1 MNKVDADGLGL
12 LKKFLAD
19 QESDPFFLEYLV
31 FSLRLIQ
38 SHSQRGTRSAAL
50 VQEDPDRF
58 RSLSSLEEFIEH
70 LFCKI
75 RNFDHNRPFQT
86 KFLIAIAIDPVQT
99 DRLSKC
105 TPKLTI
111 KLFLSTT
118 KSAPFSLTGSPD
130 PL

>member
-1 MNKVDADGLGL
+1 MDKVDADGLGL

-19 QESDPFFLEYLV
+19 QKSDAFFLEYLV

-38 SHSQRGTRSAAL
+38 SHSQRGTRSATL
-50 VQEDPDRF
+50 VQEDPYRF

-86 KFLIAIAIDPVQT
+86 KFLVAMAIDAVQT

-105 TPKLTI
+105 KPNLTI

-118 KSAPFSLTGSPD
+118 KNAPFSLTGSPD

>member
-19 QESDPFFLEYLV
+19 QKRDAFFLEYLV

-38 SHSQRGTRSAAL
+38 SHSQRGTRSATL

-86 KFLIAIAIDPVQT
+86 KFLIAMAIDPVQT
-99 DRLSKC
+99 DRWSKRTFNLSSK
-105 TPKLTI
+105 P
-111 KLFLSTT
+111 FLSTT
-118 KSAPFSLTGSPD
+118 KTALFR
-130 PL
+130 

>member
-19 QESDPFFLEYLV
+19 QKSDAFFLEYLV

-75 RNFDHNRPFQT
+75 RNFDHNRPFQI
-86 KFLIAIAIDPVQT
+86 KFLLRYRPTRSKRT
-99 DRLSKC
+99 DGQDV
-105 TPKLTI
+105 PLTYRQNHFCQQQ
-111 KLFLSTT
+111 KT
-118 KSAPFSLTGSPD
+118 PFSLTGPPD